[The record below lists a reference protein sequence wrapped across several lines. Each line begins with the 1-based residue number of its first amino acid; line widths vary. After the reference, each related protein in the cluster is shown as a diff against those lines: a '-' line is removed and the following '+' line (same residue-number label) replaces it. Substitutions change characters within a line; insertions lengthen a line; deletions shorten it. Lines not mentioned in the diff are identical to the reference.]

1 LGQDEVDEEL
11 DKNIQGEEAAETT
24 LSAEYKRTI
33 RARVKNDTGEKADET
48 KQDAKTEL
56 PTADCIKNENPN
68 QLAEAPI
75 IIAEAK
81 IIKNYVEVE
90 IDERDRVEGDA

>member
-24 LSAEYKRTI
+24 LSAKYKRTT
-33 RARVKNDTGEKADET
+33 RAHVKNDTGEEADET

-56 PTADCIKNENPN
+56 PTANCIKNEFPN
-68 QLAEAPI
+68 LLVEAPI
-75 IIAEAK
+75 TIAETK
-81 IIKNYVEVE
+81 IIKNKVEME
-90 IDERDRVEGDA
+90 IGKKD